1 MVFSIIG
8 EKGEFQVSAKSKR
21 ELKKILLNPFGEE
34 YKNLFFDFQR
44 MNIGAITVTI
54 NLRYCIING
63 KIEVIHNGFSDER
76 VGKYFTTPSSFS
88 AFIKSRYG
96 EKYSNYNTSYFRKV
110 VIQKVESL
118 QRKIDYNEEEEK
130 FLKFKSEFED
140 LLKKYG
146 YSESL
151 KSYNYGE
158 DLEYTQ
164 ICISAGNHEFDFL
177 NCEGNKVI
185 IFSKKL
191 ELNNE

>member
-44 MNIGAITVTI
+44 MNIGATTATI

-63 KIEVIHNGFSDER
+63 KIEVIYNGFSDEKI
-76 VGKYFTTPSSFS
+76 GKYFTTPSSFS

-96 EKYSNYNTSYFRKV
+96 DKYSSYNTSYFKEV

-118 QRKIDYNEEEEK
+118 QRKIDFNEEKEK

-158 DLEYTQ
+158 ELENSQ
-164 ICISAGNHEFDFL
+164 ICICAGSNEFDFL
-177 NCEGNKVI
+177 SSEDGKVSI
-185 IFSKKL
+185 SK
-191 ELNNE
+191 

>member
-8 EKGEFQVSAKSKR
+8 EKGEFQVTAESKR

-76 VGKYFTTPSSFS
+76 IDKYFTTPSSFS
-88 AFIKSRYG
+88 AFIKRRYG
-96 EKYSNYNTSYFRKV
+96 DKYSNYNTSYFKKV
-110 VIQKVESL
+110 VTQKVESL
-118 QRKIDYNEEEEK
+118 QRKIDFNEEKEK

-146 YSESL
+146 YSDSL
-151 KSYNYGE
+151 KSYDYGE
-158 DLEYTQ
+158 NLDYSQ
-164 ICISAGNHEFDFL
+164 IYISAGNHEFDFL
-177 NCEGNKVI
+177 SSEDGKVSI
-185 IFSKKL
+185 SK
-191 ELNNE
+191 

>member
-44 MNIGAITVTI
+44 MNIGAVTVTI

-63 KIEVIHNGFSDER
+63 KIEVIHNGFSDEKI
-76 VGKYFTTPSSFS
+76 GKYFTTPSSFS

-96 EKYSNYNTSYFRKV
+96 DKYSNYNTSYFREV
-110 VIQKVESL
+110 VIQRVKSL
-118 QRKIDYNEEEEK
+118 QYKIDFKEEEEK

-146 YSESL
+146 YSDSL
-151 KSYNYGE
+151 KSYDYGE
-158 DLEYTQ
+158 DLDYSQ
-164 ICISAGNHEFDFL
+164 IYISAGNHEFDFL
-177 NCEGNKVI
+177 SSEDGKVSI
-185 IFSKKL
+185 SK
-191 ELNNE
+191 

>member
-8 EKGEFQVSAKSKR
+8 EKGEFQVTAESKR

-76 VGKYFTTPSSFS
+76 IDKYFTTPSSFS
-88 AFIKSRYG
+88 AFIKRRYG
-96 EKYSNYNTSYFRKV
+96 DKYSNYNTSYFKKV
-110 VIQKVESL
+110 VTQKVESL
-118 QRKIDYNEEEEK
+118 QRKIDFNEEKEK
-130 FLKFKSEFED
+130 FLKFRSEFED

-146 YSESL
+146 YSDSL
-151 KSYNYGE
+151 KSYDYGE
-158 DLEYTQ
+158 DLDYSQ
-164 ICISAGNHEFDFL
+164 IYISAGNHEFDFL
-177 NCEGNKVI
+177 SSEDGKVSI
-185 IFSKKL
+185 SK
-191 ELNNE
+191 

>member
-8 EKGEFQVSAKSKR
+8 EKGEFQVTAESKR

-76 VGKYFTTPSSFS
+76 IDKYFTTPSSFS
-88 AFIKSRYG
+88 AFIKRRYG
-96 EKYSNYNTSYFRKV
+96 DKYSNYNTSYFKKV
-110 VIQKVESL
+110 VTQRVESL
-118 QRKIDYNEEEEK
+118 QRKIDFNEEKEK

-146 YSESL
+146 YSDSL
-151 KSYNYGE
+151 KSYDYGE
-158 DLEYTQ
+158 DLDYSQ
-164 ICISAGNHEFDFL
+164 IYISAGNHEFDFL
-177 NCEGNKVI
+177 SSEDGKVSI
-185 IFSKKL
+185 SK
-191 ELNNE
+191 

>member
-8 EKGEFQVSAKSKR
+8 EKGEFQVCAESKR

-76 VGKYFTTPSSFS
+76 IDKYFTTPSSFS
-88 AFIKSRYG
+88 AFIKRRYG
-96 EKYSNYNTSYFRKV
+96 DKYSNYNTSYFKKV
-110 VIQKVESL
+110 VTQKVESL
-118 QRKIDYNEEEEK
+118 QRKIDFNEEKEK

-146 YSESL
+146 YSDSL
-151 KSYNYGE
+151 KSYDYGE
-158 DLEYTQ
+158 NLDYSQ
-164 ICISAGNHEFDFL
+164 IYISAGNHEFDFL
-177 NCEGNKVI
+177 SSEDGKVSI
-185 IFSKKL
+185 SK
-191 ELNNE
+191 

>member
-8 EKGEFQVSAKSKR
+8 EKGEFQVTAESKR

-54 NLRYCIING
+54 NLRYCIINN

-76 VGKYFTTPSSFS
+76 IDKYFTTPSSFS
-88 AFIKSRYG
+88 AFIKRRYG
-96 EKYSNYNTSYFRKV
+96 DKYSNYNTSYFKKV
-110 VIQKVESL
+110 VTQRVESL
-118 QRKIDYNEEEEK
+118 QRKIDFNEEKEK

-146 YSESL
+146 YSDSL
-151 KSYNYGE
+151 KSYDYGE
-158 DLEYTQ
+158 DLDYSQ
-164 ICISAGNHEFDFL
+164 IYISAGNHEFDFL
-177 NCEGNKVI
+177 SSEDGKVSI
-185 IFSKKL
+185 SK
-191 ELNNE
+191 

>member
-63 KIEVIHNGFSDER
+63 EIEVIHNGFSDER

-88 AFIKSRYG
+88 AFIKNRYG
-96 EKYSNYNTSYFRKV
+96 DKYSNYNTSYFKEA
-110 VIQKVESL
+110 VIQKVKSL
-118 QRKIDYNEEEEK
+118 QYKIDSKKEEEK

-146 YSESL
+146 YSDSL
-151 KSYNYGE
+151 KSYDYGE
-158 DLEYTQ
+158 DLDYSQ
-164 ICISAGNHEFDFL
+164 IYISAGNHEFDFL
-177 NCEGNKVI
+177 SSEDGKVSI
-185 IFSKKL
+185 SK
-191 ELNNE
+191 

>member
-8 EKGEFQVSAKSKR
+8 EKGEFQVTAESKR

-63 KIEVIHNGFSDER
+63 KIEVIHNGFSDESID
-76 VGKYFTTPSSFS
+76 KYFTTPSSFS
-88 AFIKSRYG
+88 AFIKRRYG
-96 EKYSNYNTSYFRKV
+96 DKYSNYNTSYFKKV
-110 VIQKVESL
+110 VIQRVESL
-118 QRKIDYNEEEEK
+118 QHKIDFNEEKEK

-164 ICISAGNHEFDFL
+164 ICISTGSHEFDFL
-177 NCEGNKVI
+177 NSEDNKVVV
-185 IFSKKL
+185 SK
-191 ELNNE
+191 

>member
-8 EKGEFQVSAKSKR
+8 EKGEFQVTAESKR

-63 KIEVIHNGFSDER
+63 KIEVIHNGFFDER
-76 VGKYFTTPSSFS
+76 IDKYFTTPSSFS
-88 AFIKSRYG
+88 AFIKRRYG
-96 EKYSNYNTSYFRKV
+96 DKYSNYNTSYFKKV
-110 VIQKVESL
+110 VTQRVESL
-118 QRKIDYNEEEEK
+118 QRKIDFNEEKEK

-146 YSESL
+146 YSDSL

-164 ICISAGNHEFDFL
+164 ICISTGNHEFDFL
-177 NCEGNKVI
+177 NSEDNKVVV
-185 IFSKKL
+185 SK
-191 ELNNE
+191 

>member
-1 MVFSIIG
+1 MIFSIIG
-8 EKGEFQVSAKSKR
+8 EKGEFQVTAESKR

-76 VGKYFTTPSSFS
+76 IDKYFTTPSSFS
-88 AFIKSRYG
+88 AFIKRRYG
-96 EKYSNYNTSYFRKV
+96 DKYSNYNTSYFKKV
-110 VIQKVESL
+110 VTQKVESL
-118 QRKIDYNEEEEK
+118 QRKIDFNEEKEK

-146 YSESL
+146 YSDSL
-151 KSYNYGE
+151 KSYDYGE
-158 DLEYTQ
+158 DLDYSQ
-164 ICISAGNHEFDFL
+164 IYISTGSHEFDFL
-177 NCEGNKVI
+177 SSEDGKVSI
-185 IFSKKL
+185 SK
-191 ELNNE
+191 

>member
-8 EKGEFQVSAKSKR
+8 EKGEFQVTAESKR

-76 VGKYFTTPSSFS
+76 IDKYFTTPSSFS
-88 AFIKSRYG
+88 AFIKRRYG
-96 EKYSNYNTSYFRKV
+96 DKYSNYNTSYFKKV
-110 VIQKVESL
+110 VTQKVKSL
-118 QRKIDYNEEEEK
+118 QRKIDFNEEKEK

-146 YSESL
+146 YSDSL
-151 KSYNYGE
+151 KSYDYGE
-158 DLEYTQ
+158 DLDYSQ
-164 ICISAGNHEFDFL
+164 IYISAGNHEFDFL
-177 NCEGNKVI
+177 SSEDGKVSI
-185 IFSKKL
+185 SK
-191 ELNNE
+191 

>member
-8 EKGEFQVSAKSKR
+8 EKGEFQVSAASKR

-76 VGKYFTTPSSFS
+76 IDKYFTTPSSFS
-88 AFIKSRYG
+88 AFIKRRYG
-96 EKYSNYNTSYFRKV
+96 DKYSNYNTSYFKKV
-110 VIQKVESL
+110 VTQKVESL
-118 QRKIDYNEEEEK
+118 QRKIDFNEEKEK

-146 YSESL
+146 YSDSL
-151 KSYNYGE
+151 KSYDYGE
-158 DLEYTQ
+158 NLDYSQ
-164 ICISAGNHEFDFL
+164 IYISAGNHEFDFL
-177 NCEGNKVI
+177 SSEDGKVSI
-185 IFSKKL
+185 SK
-191 ELNNE
+191 

>member
-96 EKYSNYNTSYFRKV
+96 DKYSNYNTSYFKEA
-110 VIQKVESL
+110 VIQRVKSL
-118 QRKIDYNEEEEK
+118 QYKIDFNEEEEK

-146 YSESL
+146 YSDSL
-151 KSYNYGE
+151 KSYDYGE
-158 DLEYTQ
+158 DLDYSQ
-164 ICISAGNHEFDFL
+164 IYISVENHEFDFL
-177 NCEGNKVI
+177 SSEDGKVSI
-185 IFSKKL
+185 SK
-191 ELNNE
+191 

>member
-44 MNIGAITVTI
+44 MNIGAITVTL

-63 KIEVIHNGFSDER
+63 KIEVIHNGFSDEKI
-76 VGKYFTTPSSFS
+76 GKYFTTPSSFS

-96 EKYSNYNTSYFRKV
+96 DKYSNYNTSYFKEA
-110 VIQKVESL
+110 VIQKVKSL
-118 QRKIDYNEEEEK
+118 QYKIDSKKEEEK

-158 DLEYTQ
+158 DLEYSQ
-164 ICISAGNHEFDFL
+164 IYISAGNHEFDFL
-177 NCEGNKVI
+177 NSEGSKVVV
-185 IFSKKL
+185 SK
-191 ELNNE
+191 

>member
-34 YKNLFFDFQR
+34 YSNLFFDFQR

-76 VGKYFTTPSSFS
+76 IGKYFTTPSSFS

-96 EKYSNYNTSYFRKV
+96 EKYSNYNTSYFREV
-110 VIQKVESL
+110 VIQKVEAL

-130 FLKFKSEFED
+130 FLKFKSEFKD

-158 DLEYTQ
+158 DLENSQ
-164 ICISAGNHEFDFL
+164 ICICAGNHEFDFL
-177 NCEGNKVI
+177 NCEDNKVI
-185 IFSKKL
+185 VVS
-191 ELNNE
+191 N

>member
-54 NLRYCIING
+54 SLRYCIING

-76 VGKYFTTPSSFS
+76 IGKYFTTPSSFS

-96 EKYSNYNTSYFRKV
+96 DKYSNYNTSYFKEI

-118 QRKIDYNEEEEK
+118 QRKIDFNEEKEK

-158 DLEYTQ
+158 DLEYSQ
-164 ICISAGNHEFDFL
+164 IYISAGNNEFDFL
-177 NCEGNKVI
+177 SSEDGKVSI
-185 IFSKKL
+185 SS
-191 ELNNE
+191 

>member
-44 MNIGAITVTI
+44 MNIGAVTVTI

-63 KIEVIHNGFSDER
+63 KIEVIHNGFSDEKI
-76 VGKYFTTPSSFS
+76 GKYFTTPSSFS

-96 EKYSNYNTSYFRKV
+96 DKYSNYNTSYFKEA
-110 VIQKVESL
+110 VIQRVKSL
-118 QRKIDYNEEEEK
+118 QYKIDSKKEEEK

-164 ICISAGNHEFDFL
+164 ICISTGSHEFDFL
-177 NCEGNKVI
+177 NSEGNKVSI
-185 IFSKKL
+185 S
-191 ELNNE
+191 N

>member
-8 EKGEFQVSAKSKR
+8 EKGEFQVTAESKR

-76 VGKYFTTPSSFS
+76 IDKYFTTPSSFS

-96 EKYSNYNTSYFRKV
+96 DKYSNYNTSYFKE
-110 VIQKVESL
+110 VIIRKVESL
-118 QRKIDYNEEEEK
+118 QRKIDFNKEEEK

-146 YSESL
+146 YSDSL
-151 KSYNYGE
+151 KSYDYGE
-158 DLEYTQ
+158 DLDYSQ
-164 ICISAGNHEFDFL
+164 IYISAGNHEFDFL
-177 NCEGNKVI
+177 SSEDGKVSI
-185 IFSKKL
+185 SK
-191 ELNNE
+191 

>member
-8 EKGEFQVSAKSKR
+8 EKGEFQVTAESKR

-76 VGKYFTTPSSFS
+76 IDKYFTTPSSFS
-88 AFIKSRYG
+88 AFIKRRYG
-96 EKYSNYNTSYFRKV
+96 DKYSNYNTSYFKKV
-110 VIQKVESL
+110 VTQKVESL
-118 QRKIDYNEEEEK
+118 QRKIDFNEEKEK

-151 KSYNYGE
+151 KFYNYGE
-158 DLEYTQ
+158 DLDYSQ
-164 ICISAGNHEFDFL
+164 IYISAGNHEFDFL
-177 NCEGNKVI
+177 SSEDGKVSI
-185 IFSKKL
+185 SK
-191 ELNNE
+191 

>member
-8 EKGEFQVSAKSKR
+8 EKGEFQVTAESKR

-76 VGKYFTTPSSFS
+76 IDKYFTTPSSFS
-88 AFIKSRYG
+88 AFIKRRYG
-96 EKYSNYNTSYFRKV
+96 DKYSNYNTSYFKKV
-110 VIQKVESL
+110 VTQKVKSL
-118 QRKIDYNEEEEK
+118 QRKIDFNEEKEK

-151 KSYNYGE
+151 KSYDYGE
-158 DLEYTQ
+158 DLDYSQ
-164 ICISAGNHEFDFL
+164 IYISAGNHEFDFL
-177 NCEGNKVI
+177 SSEDGKVSI
-185 IFSKKL
+185 SK
-191 ELNNE
+191 

>member
-8 EKGEFQVSAKSKR
+8 EKGEFQVTAESKR

-44 MNIGAITVTI
+44 MNIGVITVTI

-76 VGKYFTTPSSFS
+76 IDKYFTTPSSFS
-88 AFIKSRYG
+88 AFIKRRYG
-96 EKYSNYNTSYFRKV
+96 DKYSNYNTSYFKKV
-110 VIQKVESL
+110 VTQRVESL
-118 QRKIDYNEEEEK
+118 QRKIDFNEEKEK

-164 ICISAGNHEFDFL
+164 IYISAGNHEFDFL
-177 NCEGNKVI
+177 SSEDGKVSI
-185 IFSKKL
+185 SK
-191 ELNNE
+191 

>member
-8 EKGEFQVSAKSKR
+8 EKGEFQVTAESKR

-76 VGKYFTTPSSFS
+76 IDKYFTTPSSFS
-88 AFIKSRYG
+88 AFIKRRYG
-96 EKYSNYNTSYFRKV
+96 DKYSNYNTSYFKKV
-110 VIQKVESL
+110 VTQKVESL
-118 QRKIDYNEEEEK
+118 QRKIDFNEEKEK

-146 YSESL
+146 YSDSL
-151 KSYNYGE
+151 KSYDYGE
-158 DLEYTQ
+158 DLDYSQ
-164 ICISAGNHEFDFL
+164 IYISAGNHEFDFL
-177 NCEGNKVI
+177 SSEDGKVSI
-185 IFSKKL
+185 SK
-191 ELNNE
+191 

>member
-8 EKGEFQVSAKSKR
+8 EKGEFQVSAESKR

-76 VGKYFTTPSSFS
+76 IDKYFTTPSSFS
-88 AFIKSRYG
+88 AFIKRRYG
-96 EKYSNYNTSYFRKV
+96 DKYSNYNTSYFKKV
-110 VIQKVESL
+110 VTQKVESL
-118 QRKIDYNEEEEK
+118 QRKIDFNEEKEK

-146 YSESL
+146 YSDSL
-151 KSYNYGE
+151 KSYDYGE
-158 DLEYTQ
+158 NLDYSQ
-164 ICISAGNHEFDFL
+164 IYISAGNHEFDFL
-177 NCEGNKVI
+177 SSEDGKVSI
-185 IFSKKL
+185 SK
-191 ELNNE
+191 

>member
-8 EKGEFQVSAKSKR
+8 EKGEFQVTAESKR

-76 VGKYFTTPSSFS
+76 IDKYFTTPSSFS
-88 AFIKSRYG
+88 AFIKRRYG
-96 EKYSNYNTSYFRKV
+96 DKYSNYNTSYFKKV
-110 VIQKVESL
+110 VTQKVESL
-118 QRKIDYNEEEEK
+118 QRKIDFNEEKET
-130 FLKFKSEFED
+130 FLKFTSEFED

-146 YSESL
+146 YSDSL
-151 KSYNYGE
+151 KSYDYGE
-158 DLEYTQ
+158 DLDYSQ
-164 ICISAGNHEFDFL
+164 IYISAGNHEFDFL
-177 NCEGNKVI
+177 NSEDGKVSI
-185 IFSKKL
+185 SK
-191 ELNNE
+191 

>member
-8 EKGEFQVSAKSKR
+8 EKGEFQVTAESKR

-76 VGKYFTTPSSFS
+76 IDKYFTTPSSFS
-88 AFIKSRYG
+88 AFIKRRYG
-96 EKYSNYNTSYFRKV
+96 DKYSNYNTSYFKKIV
-110 VIQKVESL
+110 TQKVESL
-118 QRKIDYNEEEEK
+118 QRKIDFNEEKEK

-146 YSESL
+146 YSDSL

-164 ICISAGNHEFDFL
+164 ICISTGSHEFDFL
-177 NCEGNKVI
+177 SSEDGKVSI
-185 IFSKKL
+185 SK
-191 ELNNE
+191 

>member
-8 EKGEFQVSAKSKR
+8 EKGKFQVTAESKR

-76 VGKYFTTPSSFS
+76 IDKYFTTPSSFS
-88 AFIKSRYG
+88 AFIKRRYG
-96 EKYSNYNTSYFRKV
+96 DKYSNYNTSYFKKV
-110 VIQKVESL
+110 VTQKVESL
-118 QRKIDYNEEEEK
+118 QRKIDFNEEKEK

-146 YSESL
+146 YSDSL
-151 KSYNYGE
+151 KSYDYGE
-158 DLEYTQ
+158 DLDYSQ
-164 ICISAGNHEFDFL
+164 IYISAGNHEFDFL
-177 NCEGNKVI
+177 SSEDGKVSI
-185 IFSKKL
+185 SK
-191 ELNNE
+191 